1 MLLIT
6 ITTILQK
13 CLLDTPV
20 SLSTA
25 YKWHSAA
32 VVSEFRNASLGRDEI
47 PKHDLEDQQTQGKI
61 LVRSDSL
68 IPSVIPQI
76 IRWRRETNLP

>member
-13 CLLDTPV
+13 CLLDTLV

-32 VVSEFRNASLGRDEI
+32 VVSEFKNASLGSDEI
-47 PKHDLEDQQTQGKI
+47 LKHDLEDQQTQGKI
-61 LVRSDSL
+61 LVQRCAL
-68 IPSVIPQI
+68 I
-76 IRWRRETNLP
+76 L